1 MDEAGISENEPFA
14 VVAAV
19 VVHSDRQIKPLER
32 ALGVLADACAPPER
46 RAGFIFHALEL
57 YNGGKTLDRE
67 TYPREYGR
75 GFLEALVHLPA
86 DNGMDVAMHFI
97 DKAEQAGDF
106 RPNTA
111 RERQSLYHAMAFIG
125 CAAGLEML
133 MRSNY
138 PGEVCQIIAEDNT
151 TSRALIRE
159 AHAFLSNKDMVVG
172 LPDDIRGILPFEQI
186 VHATF
191 FAEKREAPGLQLAD
205 AAAFAIR
212 RHLEGRSDAATYY
225 DPLIPA
231 LINRPQTDLDLA
243 SWEERRSAKRAQ
255 NAAERR

>member
-1 MDEAGISENEPFA
+1 MDEAGISENEPFC

-19 VVHSDRQIKPLER
+19 VVHSDRQIKPLEH
-32 ALGVLADACAPPER
+32 ALSVLADECAPPEKR
-46 RAGFIFHALEL
+46 DGFVFHALEL
-57 YNGGKTLDRE
+57 YNGGRTLERG

-75 GFLEALVHLPA
+75 GFLQSLVNIPA

-97 DKAEQAGDF
+97 EKATLHGDF
-106 RPNTA
+106 RPETA

-138 PGEVCQIIAEDNT
+138 PGEVCQVIAEDNT
-151 TSRALIRE
+151 TSRALIRQ
-159 AHAFLSNKDMVVG
+159 AHAFLSNREQVAG
-172 LPDDIRGILPFEQI
+172 LPDDIRGLLPFEQI

-205 AAAFAIR
+205 AAAFSIR
-212 RHLEGRSDAATYY
+212 RHLEGRADAATYY

-231 LINRPQTDLDLA
+231 LINRPKTDSDLA
-243 SWEERRSAKRAQ
+243 SWDARRL
-255 NAAERR
+255 AARSQIADEGR